1 MIRVHTILVPVL
13 GSAGSA
19 TGSAK
24 SRDTIM
30 GCIKSVYI
38 DYTSQPGTADV
49 TIATTGSN
57 YPARTLITRTNSGTD
72 GWFDPRIQATDT
84 SATAIAWYDE
94 IYLSD
99 QVTASVAQGDA
110 GAVTVYLIVESD

>member
-1 MIRVHTILVPVL
+1 MIRVHTIAITTT
-13 GSAGSA
+13 GSAGAA

-24 SRDTIM
+24 TRDTVM

-57 YPARTLITRTNSGTD
+57 YPARTIFTRTNSGTD

-84 SATAIAWYDE
+84 AGTAITWYDE

-110 GAVTVYLIVESD
+110 GSVTVYLLVESD